1 MSDVAVTWTVALTWL
16 GASLAFSALL
26 GLSVLFGELLVAS
39 FGRPRR
45 FLWAS
50 ALVLA
55 VIWPVA
61 GWFMVPRVAPQW
73 VVHPYEPPAA
83 TMDVGPSAVI
93 MPAVDRAW
101 TASSLPPVAT
111 VATLWGVL
119 SLVMAG
125 FVLRGALVLYR
136 AQRAARREVLLGETV
151 LRTQHVGPA
160 VIGVGRASLLMP
172 DWLWELD
179 ERLQRLVLHH
189 ELEHR
194 RAGDPWLVWGG
205 VLATLITPWNPVI
218 WWMMHRMR
226 LAMEIDCDARTLK
239 AHPDAGSQYPRLL
252 LLIAHLRQRPQYTP
266 HLAPLIIPSAS
277 QLSRRMRAMTSPVP
291 LKSPMAKLAVA
302 AITFG
307 LLNAACSRQIA
318 GNLAGPAVPQVLSS
332 AATDSAVSPASDS
345 TSTTSSRDG
354 ERTVYFDFQVDKPA
368 VLIPGSSG
376 PLYPE
381 ALRTQGVQ
389 GDVLVQFVVEPSG
402 SVRVSSI
409 KVLASQHPELAQT
422 VVAALRDMRFK
433 PAERLQRLVAQ
444 LVQQPFSFR
453 LDGSASEVRINAR
466 ADSLSRAR
474 LDSLNAAR
482 RAGVSTRPAVQ
493 ARPAADSAQGAAG
506 RALFDFEVEVP
517 AMFAPGS
524 RGPAYPAE
532 ARARGLNGEVLAQF
546 VVDVDGTVV
555 PGSIRVVR
563 SSDSLFSA
571 AVEQFLP
578 NARFTPARNG
588 GQPVKQLVQQPFGFE
603 TRKD

>member
-1 MSDVAVTWTVALTWL
+1 MSEVTITWTVALTWL
-16 GASLAFSALL
+16 GASLAFSALIA
-26 GLSVLFGELLVAS
+26 LSVFAAELLMAS

-45 FLWAS
+45 YLWAS
-50 ALVLA
+50 MLALA
-55 VIWPVA
+55 VIWPVL
-61 GWFMVPRVAPQW
+61 GWFMMPRVAPEW
-73 VVHPYEPPAA
+73 VVHPYEPPVAA
-83 TMDVGPSAVI
+83 VAVAPSAVLT
-93 MPAVDRAW
+93 PAPERAW
-101 TASSLPPVAT
+101 TVASLPPVAT
-111 VATLWGVL
+111 VATMWGLL

-125 FVLRGALVLYR
+125 LVLRGALMLRR
-136 AQRAARREVLLGETV
+136 AQRAARSDVLLGEAV

-160 VIGVGRASLLMP
+160 VIGVGRTSLLMP

-205 VLATLITPWNPVI
+205 VLATMITPWNPVI
-218 WWMMHRMR
+218 WWMTHRMR
-226 LAMEIDCDARTLK
+226 LAMEIDCDARTLR
-239 AHPDAGSQYPRLL
+239 ALPDAASQYPRLL
-252 LLIAHLRQRPQYTP
+252 LLIAHMRQRPQYTP
-266 HLAPLIIPSAS
+266 HLAPLLIPSAS

-291 LKSPMAKLAVA
+291 LKSPLAKLAVA

-318 GNLAGPAVPQVLSS
+318 GNLAGPAVPVVLESVPGEGVSVAPSDSVTS
-332 AATDSAVSPASDS
+332 AAAKDS
-345 TSTTSSRDG
+345 
-354 ERTVYFDFQVDKPA
+354 VYFDFQVEQPVVLAPGETGPRYPA
-368 VLIPGSSG
+368 
-376 PLYPE
+376 
-381 ALRTQGVQ
+381 ALRAQNVQ

-402 SVRVSSI
+402 SVRPGSI
-409 KVLASQHPELAQT
+409 KILRSAHPDF
-422 VVAALRDMRFK
+422 AAEVESALPAMRFL
-433 PAERLQRLVAQ
+433 PAERQQRPVAQ

-453 LDGSASEVRINAR
+453 LDGSSAAVRITAR

-482 RAGVSTRPAVQ
+482 RAGASARPAPQ
-493 ARPAADSAQGAAG
+493 ARPVADSAQGAAG

-524 RGPAYPAE
+524 SGPAYPAE
-532 ARARGLNGEVLAQF
+532 ARARSLNGEVLAQF

-578 NARFTPARNG
+578 NARFTPAKNG
-588 GQPVKQLVQQPFGFE
+588 GRPVKQLVQQPFGFE

>member
-318 GNLAGPAVPQVLSS
+318 GNLAGPAVPVVMESVPGEGVSVAPSDSVTS
-332 AATDSAVSPASDS
+332 AAAKDS
-345 TSTTSSRDG
+345 
-354 ERTVYFDFQVDKPA
+354 VYFDFQVERQAIALPPGFGPRFA
-368 VLIPGSSG
+368 EVLGT
-376 PLYPE
+376 LK
-381 ALRTQGVQ
+381 VD
-389 GDVLVQFVVEPSG
+389 GDVLMQFVVEPG
-402 SVRVSSI
+402 GTVRKESI
-409 KVLASQHPELAQT
+409 KVLQSPHPELSNA
-422 VVAALRDMRFK
+422 VVVGLSELRFQPAMRGGR
-433 PAERLQRLVAQ
+433 PVAQ
-444 LVQQPFSFR
+444 LVQQRSSF
-453 LDGSASEVRINAR
+453 GV
-466 ADSLSRAR
+466 
-474 LDSLNAAR
+474 
-482 RAGVSTRPAVQ
+482 GKPVSTQQSESKGR
-493 ARPAADSAQGAAG
+493 AAG
-506 RALFDFEVEVP
+506 GERKTDTTPTPASTDRVLFDFEVDTP

-524 RGPAYPAE
+524 SGPAYPAE

-578 NARFTPARNG
+578 SARFTPAKNG
-588 GQPVKQLVQQPFGFE
+588 GQPVRQLVQQPFGFE